1 MHFIGSAEKC
11 RPSDVISVGV
21 QKPSDMEQLIS
32 VCSAQRR
39 RVTNVPMDGNCLFS
53 ALALQLTH
61 SQAYDDPA
69 SFIRAELVEH
79 LRSHQDIVRAF

>member
-1 MHFIGSAEKC
+1 
-11 RPSDVISVGV
+11 
-21 QKPSDMEQLIS
+21 
-32 VCSAQRR
+32 
-39 RVTNVPMDGNCLFS
+39 MDGNCLFS